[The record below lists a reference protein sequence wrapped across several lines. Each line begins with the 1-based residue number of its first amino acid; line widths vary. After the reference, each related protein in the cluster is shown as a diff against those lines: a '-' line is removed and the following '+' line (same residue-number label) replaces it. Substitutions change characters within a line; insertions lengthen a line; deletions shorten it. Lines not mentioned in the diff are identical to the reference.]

1 MIEAKSVK
9 RAIMRETIFRQL
21 LPVRRRQWT
30 ACVLRAA
37 VWGLSGGSCAAVIL
51 AVLRLAGWLTTAWTG
66 WGVLL
71 GLPTVA
77 AAVAAWWS
85 WRHADW
91 LPAARAVDGHY
102 ELKDRTETALAFLRR
117 QPAKTPTEIESLQLA
132 DALHHLQRVEA
143 QQVVPFALPN
153 TFRWSLATA
162 ALAIVLLCWPT
173 GHAQVNAGP
182 AQPLAAIVT
191 EAEIVSED
199 LQELLDQLPEDH
211 DPEIDAIIKELLAKA
226 EEMKEPGVD
235 VREALA
241 KLSEMQSALQEVAA
255 QFNVGATDEQMKA
268 IGEALQSAEALQEAG
283 QALQAAQYDKAASE
297 LSKLDNPK
305 LDRKES
311 RAVADKLNKAAEE
324 ADKKGLKKLS
334 DAAKKTAEGLD
345 KDNASQTKNGLS
357 KLAESAKQQGNS
369 KKISELLKKQGD
381 RLAESKGN
389 CQSNAQGDKRAAKPS
404 LKAGRGTNETVQ
416 GGRTELAAKRDEQKI
431 QGLKGEQGDSDS
443 ETLTTKEAE
452 ETAKREFKEVYH
464 KYRKLSDAVLES
476 EDIPLGHRQTIRRY
490 FEAIRPSRDD
500 AETSAPIDT
509 SRK

>member
-1 MIEAKSVK
+1 
-9 RAIMRETIFRQL
+9 MRETFLQQL
-21 LPVRRRQWT
+21 LPVRRRQWSV
-30 ACVLRAA
+30 CVLRAA
-37 VWGLSGGSCAAVIL
+37 AWGLSGGSCAAVIL

-71 GLPTVA
+71 GLPIVA
-77 AAVAAWWS
+77 AGVSAWWS

-102 ELKDRTETALAFLRR
+102 ELKDRTETALALLRR
-117 QPAKTPTEIESLQLA
+117 QPTRTPSEIESLQLA
-132 DALHHLQRVEA
+132 DALAHLQRVEA
-143 QQVVPFALPN
+143 QQVVPFTLPN
-153 TFRWSLATA
+153 SFRWSLATA
-162 ALAIVLLCWPT
+162 ALAVVLLCWPT

-182 AQPLAAIVT
+182 AQPLDAIVT
-191 EAEIVSED
+191 EAEIVVED
-199 LQELLDQLPEDH
+199 LEELLEQLPEDH

-255 QFNVGATDEQMKA
+255 QFNVGATDEQMKV
-268 IGEALQSAEALQEAG
+268 IGEALQSAESLQEAG
-283 QALQAAQYDKAASE
+283 QALQDAQYDKAASE

-311 RAVADKLNKAAEE
+311 RAVADKLNKAAEA

-357 KLAESAKQQGNS
+357 KLAESAKQQSNS

-381 RLAESKGN
+381 KLAECKGN
-389 CQSNAQGDKRAAKPS
+389 CQANAKGDKLAAKPS
-404 LKAGRGTNETVQ
+404 LKAGRGTNETIQ
-416 GGRTELAAKRDEQKI
+416 GGRTELAAKREEQKI
-431 QGLKGEQGDSDS
+431 QGLKGEQGDSDK

-452 ETAKREFKEVYH
+452 EESAKREFKEVYH

-490 FEAIRPSRDD
+490 FEAIRPTRDD
-500 AETSAPIDT
+500 ADTSAPKDS